1 MKHQMNNKAME
12 NNIHF
17 KEFSISDIFI
27 ILGEQTKLTKGYI
40 EKNKGEYPVYSGQV
54 LTGDISNYLNSYK
67 YDCECVIWTTY
78 GSSAGYLKYV
88 KGKFNIG
95 RNASGLILKDEFIN
109 KIDMEWFKI
118 THEHIFLQNIRAD
131 HKGQK
136 RMPHQIVNNIK
147 IKIPVNKN
155 GDIDLIRQME
165 IKERYNKIFK
175 IKNTIKSIKE
185 DVKNIRIFIDN
196 QDRAI
201 KEFRIEE
208 LFNIKKGLSKYTK
221 KYGNENKGIYE
232 VYSASNNVVLTKIN
246 SYDYDGRYLT
256 WASNGLGGYMKIING
271 KFSINGDRG
280 LLIPK
285 DDKILIDYVKY
296 ILQPILRNIAKGRRG
311 ENGKNEFTKVSTYM
325 IKSVKIPMPIDDNG
339 ELDYNVQ
346 KKIAKKY
353 EEMTQIKEI
362 LIEELE
368 ELICAKVE
376 LI

>member
-1 MKHQMNNKAME
+1 MNSKEMMNS
-12 NNIHF
+12 NHL
-17 KEFSISDIFI
+17 KEFSIDEIFT
-27 ILGEQTKLTKGYI
+27 ILGEQTILTKGYI

-67 YDCECVIWTTY
+67 YNCECVIWTTY

-95 RNASGLILKDEFIN
+95 RNASGLILKENFIN

-118 THEHIFLQNIRAD
+118 AYEHIFLQNIRAD

-136 RMPHQIVNNIK
+136 RMPHQIVKNLNV
-147 IKIPVNKN
+147 KIPVDEN
-155 GDIDLIRQME
+155 GAIDLEKQKDMKEKYSKIYE
-165 IKERYNKIFK
+165 IKNA
-175 IKNTIKSIKE
+175 IKSIKE
-185 DVKNIRIFIDN
+185 DIKSIRIFIDN
-196 QDRAI
+196 EDIKI
-201 KEFRIEE
+201 KEFKVEE
-208 LFNIKKGLSKYTK
+208 LFDIKKGLSKYTK
-221 KYGNENKGIYE
+221 KYGSENRGDYE

-285 DDKILIDYVKY
+285 DERILIDYVKY
-296 ILQPILRNIAKGRRG
+296 ILQPMLRDRAKGRRG
-311 ENGKNEFTKVSTYM
+311 EKGKNEFTKVSTYI
-325 IKSVKIPMPIDDNG
+325 IKDVTIPMPVNDNN
-339 ELDYNVQ
+339 EIDYNVQ
-346 KKIAKKY
+346 KVIAKKY
-353 EEMTQIKEI
+353 EEMTQLKEI
-362 LIEELE
+362 LVEELE
-368 ELICAKVE
+368 ELLCSKVE